1 MVSPERMTCLDQDKT
16 DSPRGSV
23 FVAMDRH
30 SPHTPE
36 LLLFERWSAKKTP
49 LLDPL
54 LDVKGLKQ
62 ICITSSWFQLN
73 NIVP

>member
-1 MVSPERMTCLDQDKT
+1 MVSPEHMTCLDQIKT

-23 FVAMDRH
+23 FVDMDRH
-30 SPHTPE
+30 SPHTLE
-36 LLLFERWSAKKTP
+36 LLLFERQSAKKTP

-62 ICITSSWFQLN
+62 ICIISCWFQLN

>member
-1 MVSPERMTCLDQDKT
+1 MVSPEHITCLDQIKT

-30 SPHTPE
+30 SPHTLE
-36 LLLFERWSAKKTP
+36 LLLFERQSAKKT
-49 LLDPL
+49 PL

-62 ICITSSWFQLN
+62 ICIISCWFQLN